1 LPSYARAIV
10 HLNVAD
16 FAAAVERL
24 CQPGLKGRPL
34 IVAPGG
40 AARALV
46 YDMSQEAF
54 AHGVRKRM
62 PLERARRL
70 CRDARV
76 VAPSPHHYEKAMRAL
91 WRRAQ
96 PWSPLVEAEPDSG
109 HLFLDL
115 TGTTKLFGP
124 PQDVA
129 WRIRRDVRREL
140 GLDPIWTLAP
150 NKLLAKAAS
159 RVVKPDG
166 ECVIAPGQEEAF
178 LQPLAIHLLPGLELR
193 DLITLRELNVRQVG
207 QAAVWTPEHLETI
220 FGRRGE
226 HLRRLLH
233 GHDDTP
239 VLPAEAQP
247 ARLMAEHAFPE
258 DTNEDRLVDKALFIL
273 AERLGADLRRL
284 GRAARR
290 LGLTLVHSDGL
301 RVTRARTL
309 PEGTANDFLLFDLAR
324 AALANAWTRRVRL
337 RHLRLACD
345 RLGPPPVQMELCF
358 SETERKAARR
368 DDLMTAL
375 DHIRQCFGP
384 AKIQVGRVWGEG

>member
-1 LPSYARAIV
+1 MPSPARAIV

-24 CQPGLKGRPL
+24 VEPVLRGRPL
-34 IVAPGG
+34 IVAPLG
-40 AARALV
+40 AARSLV
-46 YDMSQEAF
+46 YDMSQEAYTR
-54 AHGVRKRM
+54 GVRKRM

-96 PWSPLVEAEPDSG
+96 PWSPLVEVEPDNG

-115 TGTTKLFGP
+115 TGTARLFGP

-129 WRIRRDVRREL
+129 WRIRREVRREL
-140 GLDPIWTLAP
+140 GLDPIWALAP

-159 RVVKPDG
+159 RMVKPDG
-166 ECVIAPGQEEAF
+166 ECVVAPGQEEAF
-178 LQPLAIHLLPGLELR
+178 LRPLAIHLLPGLER
-193 DLITLRELNVRQVG
+193 HDLYTLRELNVRQVG
-207 QAAVWTPEHLETI
+207 QAAPWGPEHLEAL

-226 HLRRLLH
+226 HLHRLLH
-233 GHDDTP
+233 GVDDTP

-247 ARLMAEHAFPE
+247 QRLMAEQQFAE
-258 DTNEDRLVDKALFIL
+258 DTNDARAVERALFTL
-273 AERLGADLRRL
+273 AERLGADLRRI

-290 LGLTLVHSDGL
+290 LALILGYSDGL
-301 RVTRARTL
+301 RLARQRTH
-309 PEGTANDFLLFDLAR
+309 PEGTANDFLIFDLAR
-324 AALANAWTRRVRL
+324 AALDSAWTRRVRL

-358 SETERKAARR
+358 SEKERKAAAR
-368 DDLMTAL
+368 DGLMTAL
-375 DHIRQCFGP
+375 DHIRQRHG
-384 AKIQVGRVWGEG
+384 AGKVKVGRSLEA

>member
-1 LPSYARAIV
+1 
-10 HLNVAD
+10 VAD

-34 IVAPGG
+34 IVAPQG

-46 YDMSQEAF
+46 FDMSEEAF
-54 AHGVRKRM
+54 ACGVRKRM

-70 CRDARV
+70 CRDARM
-76 VAPSPHHYEKAMRAL
+76 VAPSPHNYEKAMRAL

-96 PWSPLVEAEPDSG
+96 PWSPLVEVEPDNG

-115 TGTTKLFGP
+115 TGTAKLFGP

-159 RVVKPDG
+159 RMVKPDG
-166 ECVIAPGQEEAF
+166 ECIVPPGQEEAF
-178 LQPLAIHLLPGLELR
+178 LRPLAIHLLPGLELR
-193 DLITLRELNVRQVG
+193 DLITIRELNVRQVG
-207 QAAVWTPEHLETI
+207 QAAAWAPEHLETL

-226 HLRRLLH
+226 HLHRLLH
-233 GHDDTP
+233 GQDDTP

-247 ARLMAEHAFPE
+247 QRLLAEHAFAE
-258 DTNEDRLVDKALFIL
+258 DTNDDRLVDKALFTL

-290 LGLTLVHSDGL
+290 LTLTLGYSDGL
-301 RVTRARTL
+301 RLARARAHA
-309 PEGTANDFLLFDLAR
+309 EGTANDFLLFDLAR
-324 AALANAWTRRVRL
+324 AALASAWTRRVRL
-337 RHLRLACD
+337 RHLRLAGD

-358 SETERKAARR
+358 SETQRKAAHR
-368 DDLMTAL
+368 DDLMVAL
-375 DHIRQCFGP
+375 DHIRQRFG
-384 AKIQVGRVWGEG
+384 ADKVKVGRSLGA

>member
-1 LPSYARAIV
+1 LPSPARAIV

-24 CQPGLKGRPL
+24 CQPGLRGWPL
-34 IVAPGG
+34 IVAPMG

-46 YDMSQEAF
+46 YDMSQEAY

-76 VAPSPHHYEKAMRAL
+76 VAPSPLHYEKAMRAL

-96 PWSPLVEAEPDSG
+96 PWSPLIEAEPDSG

-115 TGTTKLFGP
+115 TGTARLFGP

-159 RVVKPDG
+159 RVVKPLG
-166 ECVIAPGQEEAF
+166 ECVVATGDEESF
-178 LQPLAIHLLPGLELR
+178 LRPLAIHLLPGLER
-193 DLITLRELNVRQVG
+193 HDLITLRELNVRQVG
-207 QAAVWTPEHLETI
+207 QAAPWGPEHLEAI

-226 HLRRLLH
+226 HLHRLLH
-233 GHDDTP
+233 GVDDSP

-247 ARLMAEHAFPE
+247 QRLMTEHVFPE
-258 DTNEDRLVDKALFIL
+258 DTNDDRLVDKALFTL
-273 AERLGADLRRL
+273 AERLGADLRRA

-290 LGLTLVHSDGL
+290 LTLTLVYSDGL

-324 AALANAWTRRVRL
+324 AALASAWTRRVRL
-337 RHLRLACD
+337 RHLRLAGG
-345 RLGPPPVQMELCF
+345 RLGPPSVQMDLCF
-358 SETERKAARR
+358 SERERKAAAG
-368 DDLMTAL
+368 DNLMTAL
-375 DHIRQCFGP
+375 DHIRQRFG
-384 AKIQVGRVWGEG
+384 ADKVKVGRSLGA